1 MTEKREYLDTQGLKV
16 LTEVNKTL
24 FVQKESNK
32 GLSDE
37 NYTKSE
43 KEKLASLQSYSVAT
57 STENGLMSTADKNK
71 IDKVADGAEVN
82 QINVIKKNGVIVTTQ
97 DKTVDITVPVN
108 VSDLVND
115 KGFMNKEDFD
125 NATKEA
131 LAKLTNF
138 KTSVVNSLPDVA
150 TAEENTLYLVKSTET
165 EGNVY
170 KEYLKVNGK
179 YELIGDTSVDI
190 DLSAYIKAEDITS
203 INDAEIRQILN
214 S

>member
-16 LTEVNKTL
+16 LTEVNKEL

-82 QINVIKKNGVIVTTQ
+82 QINTIKKNGVIVTTEN
-97 DKTVDITVPVN
+97 KTVDITVPVN

-138 KTSVVNSLPDVA
+138 KTSVVDSLPDVA
-150 TAEENTLYLVKSTET
+150 TAEENTLYLVKDTGK

-170 KEYLKVNGK
+170 KEYLKINGK

-203 INDAEIRQILN
+203 ISDAEIRQILN

>member
-1 MTEKREYLDTQGLKV
+1 MTEKRKYLDTQGLKV
-16 LTEVNKTL
+16 LADANKEL

-82 QINVIKKNGVIVTTQ
+82 QINTIKKNGVVVTTQ

-125 NATKEA
+125 KATKEA

-138 KTSVVNSLPDVA
+138 KTAVVDSLPDVA
-150 TAEENTLYLVKSTET
+150 TAEENTLYLVKDNNK
-165 EGNVY
+165 EGNIY
-170 KEYLKVNGK
+170 KEYLKINGK

-203 INDAEIRQILN
+203 ISDAEIKQILN

>member
-16 LTEVNKTL
+16 LTEVNKEL

-138 KTSVVNSLPDVA
+138 KTSVVDSLPDVA

-170 KEYLKVNGK
+170 KEYLKINGK

-203 INDAEIRQILN
+203 ISDAEIRQILN

>member
-16 LTEVNKTL
+16 LTEVNKEL

-138 KTSVVNSLPDVA
+138 KTSVVDSLPDVA

-203 INDAEIRQILN
+203 ISDAEIRQILN

>member
-1 MTEKREYLDTQGLKV
+1 MTEKREYLDTQGLRV
-16 LTEVNKTL
+16 LTEVNKEL

-82 QINVIKKNGVIVTTQ
+82 QINTIKKNGVIVTTQ

-125 NATKEA
+125 KATKEA

-138 KTSVVNSLPDVA
+138 KTAVVDSLPDVA
-150 TAEENTLYLVKSTET
+150 TAEENTLYLVKSTEQ

-170 KEYLKVNGK
+170 KEYLKINGK
-179 YELIGDTSVDI
+179 YELIGDTSVDV

-203 INDAEIRQILN
+203 ISDEEIRQILN

>member
-1 MTEKREYLDTQGLKV
+1 MTEKRKYLDTQGLKV
-16 LTEVNKTL
+16 LTEVNKEL

-170 KEYLKVNGK
+170 KEYLKINGK

-190 DLSAYIKAEDITS
+190 DLSAYVKAEDITS
-203 INDAEIRQILN
+203 ISDAEIRQILN

>member
-1 MTEKREYLDTQGLKV
+1 MAEKRKYLDEQGLKV
-16 LTEVNKTL
+16 LAKANKDL

-43 KEKLASLQSYSVAT
+43 KEKLASLQAYSVAT

-82 QINVIKKNGVIVTTQ
+82 QINVIKKNGVIVTTE
-97 DKTVDITVPVN
+97 DKTVDITVPVS

-138 KTSVVNSLPDVA
+138 KTSVVDSLPQVEN
-150 TAEENTLYLVKSTET
+150 AEENTLYLVKDSDKA
-165 EGNVY
+165 GNIY
-170 KEYLKVNGK
+170 KEYLKINGK

-190 DLSAYIKAEDITS
+190 DLSEYAKLSDIES
-203 INDAEIRQILN
+203 ITDEEIRQIIN
-214 S
+214 A

>member
-1 MTEKREYLDTQGLKV
+1 MAEKRKYLDEQGLRV
-16 LTEVNKTL
+16 LAKANKDL

-71 IDKVADGAEVN
+71 IDKIADGAEVN

-115 KGFMNKEDFD
+115 KNFMNKEDFD
-125 NATKEA
+125 NATKD
-131 LAKLTNF
+131 LVGKLTGF
-138 KTSVVNSLPDVA
+138 KTSVVDTLPQVE
-150 TAEENTLYLVKSTET
+150 TAEENTMYLVKDSTT
-165 EGNVY
+165 EGNIY
-170 KEYLKVNGK
+170 KEYLKINGK
-179 YELIGDTSVDI
+179 YELIGDTAVDI
-190 DLSAYIKAEDITS
+190 DLSEYAKLSDIQS
-203 INDAEIRQILN
+203 ITDEEIRQIIN
-214 S
+214 A

>member
-1 MTEKREYLDTQGLKV
+1 MAEKRKYLDTQGLKV
-16 LTEVNKTL
+16 LTEANKEL

-82 QINVIKKNGVIVTTQ
+82 QINTIKKNGVVVVTQ

-138 KTSVVNSLPDVA
+138 KTSVVDSLPDVA

-170 KEYLKVNGK
+170 KEYLKINGK

-203 INDAEIRQILN
+203 ISDTEIQQILN

>member
-1 MTEKREYLDTQGLKV
+1 MAEKRRYLDEQGLKV
-16 LTEVNKTL
+16 LSQANKTL

-82 QINVIKKNGVIVTTQ
+82 QINVIKKNGVIVITE

-115 KGFMNKEDFD
+115 KNFMNKEDFD
-125 NATKEA
+125 NATKD
-131 LAKLTNF
+131 LIGKLTSF
-138 KTSVVNSLPDVA
+138 KTAVVDSLPQVEN
-150 TAEENTLYLVKSTET
+150 AEENTLYLVKSSET
-165 EGNVY
+165 EGNIY
-170 KEYLKVNGK
+170 KEYLKINDK

-190 DLSAYIKAEDITS
+190 DLSGYVKETDIESITDEEIK
-203 INDAEIRQILN
+203 QIVN
-214 S
+214 A

>member
-16 LTEVNKTL
+16 LTEVNKEL

-97 DKTVDITVPVN
+97 DKTVDISVPVN

-170 KEYLKVNGK
+170 KEYLKINGK

-203 INDAEIRQILN
+203 ISDAEIRQILN

>member
-1 MTEKREYLDTQGLKV
+1 MAEKRRYLDEQGLKV
-16 LTEVNKTL
+16 LSQANKTL

-82 QINVIKKNGVIVTTQ
+82 QINTIKKNGVIVTTE

-115 KGFMNKEDFD
+115 KNFMNKEDFD
-125 NATKEA
+125 NATKD
-131 LAKLTNF
+131 LIGKLTSF
-138 KTSVVNSLPDVA
+138 KTTVVDTLPQVEN
-150 TAEENTLYLVKSTET
+150 AEENTLYLVKSSET

-170 KEYLKVNGK
+170 KEYLKINGK

-190 DLSAYIKAEDITS
+190 DLSGYVKETDIESITDEEIK
-203 INDAEIRQILN
+203 QIVN
-214 S
+214 A

>member
-1 MTEKREYLDTQGLKV
+1 MTEKREYLDTQGLRV
-16 LTEVNKTL
+16 LTEANKEL

-125 NATKEA
+125 KATKEA

-138 KTSVVNSLPDVA
+138 KTAVVDSLPDVA
-150 TAEENTLYLVKSTET
+150 TAEENTLYLVKPTEQ

-170 KEYLKVNGK
+170 KEYLKINGK
-179 YELIGDTSVDI
+179 YELIGDTSVDV

-203 INDAEIRQILN
+203 ISDEEIRQILN

>member
-1 MTEKREYLDTQGLKV
+1 MAEKRRYLDEQGLKV
-16 LTEVNKTL
+16 LSQANKTL

-82 QINVIKKNGVIVTTQ
+82 QINTIKKNGVIVTTE

-115 KGFMNKEDFD
+115 KNFMNKEDFD
-125 NATKEA
+125 NATKD
-131 LAKLTNF
+131 LIGKLTSF
-138 KTSVVNSLPDVA
+138 KTAVVDTLPQVEN
-150 TAEENTLYLVKSTET
+150 AEENTLYLVKSSET
-165 EGNVY
+165 EGNIY
-170 KEYLKVNGK
+170 KEYLKINGK

-190 DLSAYIKAEDITS
+190 DLSGYVKETDIESITDEEIK
-203 INDAEIRQILN
+203 QIVN
-214 S
+214 A

>member
-16 LTEVNKTL
+16 LTEVNKEL

-97 DKTVDITVPVN
+97 DKTVDISVPVN

-138 KTSVVNSLPDVA
+138 KTSVVDSLPDVA

-170 KEYLKVNGK
+170 KEYLKINGK

-203 INDAEIRQILN
+203 ISDAEIRQILN